1 MAMLDRILN
10 RLRPTAPG
18 LAYLWV
24 TLICLAITLLALP
37 LRSVLDAANIVML
50 FLLGVVAAALLLGRK
65 AAVLGA
71 FLSVALFD
79 FFFVPPQLSFAVADV
94 QYLVTFAVMLLVG
107 LVIAHMTSGLQ
118 QSAVEARAHAQR
130 SQALY
135 HLAKLL
141 AGAASVEQV
150 SDALKSFMAQHGMDV
165 ALLLPNDA
173 EVLRAAPGS
182 LLSLNET
189 ERTAAKAVYQ
199 TGHSLDSATLSAEE
213 QFRFYQYLAGASRG
227 RGVLVIA
234 PLGADARVPASDRAL
249 IEAVSSLIATA
260 LERLHFVE
268 VAHRSHLET
277 QSERLRAAILSAL
290 SHDVRTPLT
299 AIYGL
304 ADTLVVSQTPLPSA
318 ARETLQAIRDQS
330 LRLNN
335 MVSNLL
341 DMARLQAGRIKLRRE
356 WQPLEEV
363 IGASI
368 KLIRPGLRDRKVAVR
383 LPDNLPLVQID
394 AVLLERV
401 LCNLLENAAKYSPE
415 QSQIEIGAA
424 LQGTELLVSVCNAG
438 PGFPVGKLDSI
449 FALFERGG
457 PEPGAAG
464 FGVGLAICR
473 AIVEAHGGRIQAFNP
488 DGGGACV
495 RFSLPLGQ
503 PPSIEPEVMS

>member
-1 MAMLDRILN
+1 MLDRILN
-10 RLRPTAPG
+10 RPALPSPG
-18 LAYLWV
+18 FAYLWV
-24 TLICLAITLLALP
+24 TLICLGVTLVALP

-50 FLLGVVAAALLLGRK
+50 FLLGVVVAALLLGRK

-107 LVIAHMTSGLQ
+107 LVIAHMTTGLQ
-118 QSAVEARAHAQR
+118 QSAMEARAHAQR

-135 HLAKLL
+135 DLAKLL
-141 AGAASVEQV
+141 AGAPSVEHV
-150 SDALKSFMAQHGMDV
+150 SDALCSFMAKQGLGV
-165 ALLLPNDA
+165 ALLMPDSA
-173 EVLRAAPGS
+173 EVLRAVPGS
-182 LLSLNET
+182 KLSLNDT

-199 TGHSLDSATLSAEE
+199 TGKSLDSATLSAQE
-213 QFRFYQYLAGASRG
+213 QFRIYQYLAGASRG

-234 PLGADARVPASDRAL
+234 SLNGDARVQESNRAL
-249 IEAVSSLIATA
+249 IEAVGSLIATA
-260 LERLHFVE
+260 LERLHFVD
-268 VAHRSHLET
+268 VAHQSQLET

-304 ADTLVVSQTPLPSA
+304 ADTLVVSQTPLPVA
-318 ARETLQAIRDQS
+318 ARQTLSAIRDRS
-330 LRLNN
+330 LHLSN

-341 DMARLQAGRIKLRRE
+341 DMARLQAGGIKLRRE

-368 KLIRPGLRDRKVAVR
+368 KLLGPGLRDRKVAVR
-383 LPDNLPLVQID
+383 LADNLPLVQID
-394 AVLLERV
+394 AVLMERV
-401 LCNLLENAAKYSPE
+401 LCNLLENAVKYSPE
-415 QSQIEIGAA
+415 QSPIEIDAVP
-424 LQGTELLVSVCNAG
+424 QGSELLVSVCNAG
-438 PGFPVGKLDSI
+438 PGFPVGKLDAI

-457 PEPGAAG
+457 PEAGAAG

-473 AIVEAHGGRIQAFNP
+473 AIVEAHGGRIRALNP
-488 DGGGACV
+488 ESGGACV

-503 PPSIEPEVMS
+503 PPSIEPEIVS